1 MPFQICL
8 RHAVTAASMVL
19 GVASTHAQQLPPQ
32 SPFTLKLSPV
42 GTYASGTFDASA
54 AEIVAHDARTQRLF
68 VVNAASGQIEVLDIK
83 DPTQPKLL
91 FNIDLSAYG
100 ADVNSVAVDSG
111 LVVAVVQNTV
121 RTDPGKAVFMNV
133 DGDVLAAVDVGALPD
148 MVTFTPDGR
157 RVLVA
162 NEGEP
167 NADYSVDPEGS
178 VSIIDLPGN
187 IQQLVQANVRTASF
201 AKFNSMALDPSIRI
215 TGPRATVAQDME
227 PEYITASKDGKTAWV
242 ALQENNALAVLDIES
257 GEFTSL
263 RGMGFKDHMLAGNG
277 MDVSDQSPAAR
288 ITQWP
293 VYGVYMPD
301 AVASYEFQGRSYI
314 VTANEGDAREYD
326 GYADVRRFRALSGD
340 IPVCADS
347 SRINDFLATNTAGIA
362 NITQLRDNQNLGRLN
377 IVTTEGL
384 RADGSCYESL
394 YAFGA
399 RSFSIYNANLE
410 QVYDSGSELERITA
424 EVNPAFF
431 NSNHTENTL
440 KTRSDDKGP
449 EPEGVTV
456 AKLFGTTYAFIAL
469 ERIGGVMVYDV
480 SNPYAPA
487 FVQYIN
493 NRDFGAAPGTPGS
506 GDQGAEGLI
515 VIDASR
521 SPIRGVPLLVV
532 ANEVSGTTTL
542 FRIDRER
549 RVGNP

>member
-8 RHAVTAASMVL
+8 RQAVTAAAFVL
-19 GVASTHAQQLPPQ
+19 GVASAHAAQPQ
-32 SPFTLKLSPV
+32 SPFTLKLSPI
-42 GTYASGTFDASA
+42 GTYASGIFDASG
-54 AEIVAHDARTQRLF
+54 AEIVAHDARSQRLF
-68 VVNAASGQIEVLDIK
+68 VVNAASGQLDVLDIQ
-83 DPTQPKLL
+83 DPSQPRLL

-100 ADVNSVAVDSG
+100 ADVNSVAVDRG
-111 LVVAVVQNTV
+111 LVVAIVQNTV

-133 DGDVLAAVDVGALPD
+133 DGSVLAAVDVGALPD

-157 RVLVA
+157 RVLIA

-178 VSIIDLPGN
+178 VSIIDLPPS
-187 IQQLVQANVRTASF
+187 IDRLTQANVRTASF
-201 AKFNSMALDPSIRI
+201 AKFNGVTLDPSIRI
-215 TGPRATVAQDME
+215 TGPGATAAQDLE
-227 PEYITASKDGKTAWV
+227 PEYITVSKDGKTAWV
-242 ALQENNALAVLDIES
+242 ALQENNALAVLDIDA
-257 GEFTSL
+257 GDFTDL

-277 MDVSDQSPAAR
+277 MDVSDQNPSIR
-288 ITQWP
+288 IGKWP

-301 AVASYEFQGRSYI
+301 AVASYEFRGRTYI
-314 VTANEGDAREYD
+314 VTTNEGDAREYGD
-326 GYADVRRFRALSGD
+326 YADVRRFRALSGD
-340 IPVCADS
+340 LPICSDS
-347 SRINDFLATNTAGIA
+347 ARFNDFFAANPYGIA
-362 NITQLRDNQNLGRLN
+362 NASQLRDNQNLGRLN

-384 RADGSCYESL
+384 RADGTCYESL

-399 RSFSIYNANLE
+399 RSFSIYDANLQ
-410 QVYDSGSELERITA
+410 QVYDSGSDFERITA
-424 EVNPAFF
+424 EVNPTFF

-456 AKLFGTTYAFIAL
+456 AKLFGTTYAFISL

-480 SNPYAPA
+480 SNPFAPA

-493 NRDFGAAPGTPGS
+493 KRDFSVAPGMPES

-515 VIDASR
+515 VIDAAR

-542 FRIDRER
+542 FRIDREP
-549 RVGNP
+549 RVGNR

>member
-1 MPFQICL
+1 MPFRHSL
-8 RHAVTAASMVL
+8 RHAATAAAIVLGAVTA
-19 GVASTHAQQLPPQ
+19 HAAPPL
-32 SPFTLKLSPV
+32 SPFTLKLSPI
-42 GTYASGTFDASA
+42 GTYASGIFDASA
-54 AEIVAHDARTQRLF
+54 AEIVAHDARSQRLF
-68 VVNAASGQIEVLDIK
+68 VVNAASGQVDVLGIQ
-83 DPTQPKLL
+83 DPTQPTLL

-100 ADVNSVAVDSG
+100 ADVNSVAVNNG
-111 LVVAVVQNTV
+111 LVVAIVQNTI

-133 DGDVLAAVDVGALPD
+133 DGFVLATVDVGALPD

-157 RVLVA
+157 RVLIA

-178 VSIIDLPGN
+178 VSIIDLPRDVR
-187 IQQLVQANVRTASF
+187 QLTQADVRTAGF
-201 AKFNSMALDPSIRI
+201 AKYNGVTLDPSIRI
-215 TGPRATVAQDME
+215 TGPGASVAQDLE
-227 PEYITASKDGKTAWV
+227 PEYITVSKDGKTAWV
-242 ALQENNALAVLDIES
+242 ALQENNALAVLDIEA

-263 RGMGFKDHMLAGNG
+263 RGMGFKDHMLPGNG
-277 MDVSDQSPAAR
+277 MDVSDQNTAIR
-288 ITQWP
+288 IANWP

-301 AVASYEFQGRSYI
+301 AIASYDFRGRNYI
-314 VTANEGDAREYD
+314 ITANEGDAREYT

-340 IPVCADS
+340 IPLCADA
-347 SRINDFLATNTAGIA
+347 SRFNDFFASNPLGIA
-362 NITQLRDNQNLGRLN
+362 NASQLRDNQNLGRLN

-410 QVYDSGSELERITA
+410 QVYDSGSDFERITA
-424 EVNPAFF
+424 KANPAFF
-431 NSNHTENTL
+431 NSNHTENTF

-456 AKLFGTTYAFIAL
+456 AKLFGTTYAFIGM
-469 ERIGGVMVYDV
+469 ERVGGVMVYDV
-480 SNPYAPA
+480 SDPYTPA

-493 NRDFGAAPGTPGS
+493 NRDFNVAPGTPGS

-515 VIDASR
+515 VIDAER

-549 RVGNP
+549 RVGKR